1 MLSSAAPRGGQS
13 VALAIADPSGS
24 AAVSVP
30 SLVSVAWGNT
40 SVAFTAS
47 AVAVSTVHAV
57 TLKATA
63 NAVTKTTS
71 ILVNPAS
78 SSTSTWSVTGTV
90 GPSTLGAGVAVNLT
104 GTKSATATTNSSG
117 AFSFTGLPKGTYT
130 LTASKTGLIFAPP
143 TEQITVNSANVS
155 GLTFTARSST
165 AIGVDVKYGSSQD
178 TSSSTVTSPG
188 FKTQYQNELLLAFV
202 SADAVTSPNTTVKSV
217 TGGGLTW
224 VLVSRANGRRGTSE
238 IWRAFAP
245 NVLAGGS
252 VTATLSQSVTSS
264 IVVMTFTGV
273 NASGTS
279 GSGAI
284 GASAIGSGNG
294 GAPAAS
300 LVTTKTNSMV
310 VGAGNESNNAVVLTP
325 ASGQSLVKQH
335 ISSSDDTYWV
345 QMLNATVP
353 ASGTKVTISDTGST
367 TDRYDLAVCEVLAG
381 SGTATAPPPPPPP
394 LVPQLTISTA
404 SLAFGS
410 VAVNK
415 TSTLP
420 LTLLSSGTGA
430 VTINSAAL
438 TGSGFQITG
447 VTTPLTLNP
456 NQAVTL
462 EISFT
467 PTTTTATTGQLSVSS
482 TSTTGAKT
490 VIALSGTGISA
501 SGAQLTISQTSLSF
515 GNVPLG
521 SSSTLPVTLSS
532 DGSSAVTIS
541 AAALTGTGL
550 TMTGATFPVTLN
562 PNLAITVD
570 VMFTPTTAGAVAGQ
584 LNITSTSTTGA
595 KAVVSITGTG
605 EHEVTLSWSAPSSAA
620 DPVAG
625 YHIYRAAAGST
636 AFQLLNSAVE
646 TKTAYSDSSVTAGAT
661 YNYIVKSVDSSGAE
675 SKASNQI
682 ALTIP

>member
-245 NVLAGGS
+245 NVLAAGS

-381 SGTATAPPPPPPP
+381 SGTATAPPPPP

>member
-1 MLSSAAPRGGQS
+1 MISSAAPRGGQS
-13 VALAIADPSGS
+13 VALAIADPTGS
-24 AAVSVP
+24 PAVSVP

-40 SVAFTAS
+40 SVGFTAS
-47 AVAVSTVHAV
+47 AVAVSAVHAV

-90 GPSTLGAGVAVNLT
+90 GPTTLGAGVAVKLT

-117 AFSFTGLPKGTYT
+117 AFSFTGLPTGTYT

-143 TEQITVNSANVS
+143 TEQLTVNGANIS
-155 GLTFTARSST
+155 GLTFAARSST
-165 AIGVDVKYGSSQD
+165 TVGVDVKTGGDQN
-178 TSSSTVTSPG
+178 TSSSTVTSPA
-188 FKTQYQNELLLAFV
+188 FATKYQNELLLAFV
-202 SADAVTSPNTTVKSV
+202 SADAVTSPNTTVQSV
-217 TGGGLTW
+217 TGGGLAW
-224 VLVSRANGRRGTSE
+224 ALVSRANVQDGTSE

-245 NVLAGGS
+245 NVLPSAS
-252 VTATLSQSVTSS
+252 VTATLSQSVVSS
-264 IVVMTFTGV
+264 IAVMTFTGV
-273 NASGTS
+273 STSGTS

-284 GASAIGSGNG
+284 GASAIGSGDG

-300 LVTTKTNSMV
+300 LVTTRTNSMV
-310 VGAGNESNNAVVLTP
+310 VGAGNDYDNAIARTP
-325 ASGQSLVKQH
+325 ASGQSLVLQDLSA
-335 ISSSDDTYWV
+335 SSDTYWV
-345 QMLNATVP
+345 QMQNATVP
-353 ASGTKVTISDTGST
+353 ASGTRVTISDSSPTA
-367 TDRYDLAVCEVLAG
+367 DRYNLAVCEVLAG
-381 SGTATAPPPPPPP
+381 SGTAAAPPPPP

-438 TGSGFQITG
+438 TGTGFQITG

-456 NQAVTL
+456 NQSVTL
-462 EISFT
+462 EVSFT
-467 PTTTTATTGQLSVSS
+467 PTTTTAASGHLSVSS
-482 TSTTGAKT
+482 SSTTGANT

-532 DGSSAVTIS
+532 NGSSAVTIS

-550 TMTGATFPVTLN
+550 TMSGATFPVTLN

-570 VMFTPTTAGAVAGQ
+570 VKFTPTTAGAVAGQ

-605 EHEVTLSWSAPSSAA
+605 EHEVTLGWSAPSSSA

-636 AFQLLNSAVE
+636 AFQLLNSSVE
-646 TKTAYSDSSVTAGAT
+646 TKTAYLDSSVTAGAT

-682 ALTIP
+682 GLTIP